1 MNENINEDINDI
13 FIDDVIDDVIDEESD
28 DVIDNEE
35 NTEDESKEDA
45 PINEIITPP
54 EIAALVSM
62 GYNQPNEI
70 VYGRQIRRR
79 EDESLIQSNKYFKN
93 IAGKRILKERVSSYS
108 YLCLKSGEEF
118 YFKEED
124 GINILLNE
132 RLEPNRLIR
141 NIISRIPTRV
151 TKRMEFL
158 AKFVSDENINKEDEN
173 LEKIHKR
180 YLGNLKELVYEGY
193 IKEWRLRFLFK
204 RLLILWRIYKMNN
217 KCEKEVDP
225 ITLSEPEKEIYL
237 YDWVNRKKFIFDAK
251 SLAIMI
257 ESKLMYQE
265 YGFAAPMYPKNP
277 KNNVEFSYE
286 QLVSLYFQ
294 LKEQGELKWGL
305 TTLREYNFNK
315 NRWQMYHKSS
325 LTINAI
331 KVNLFLLDTE
341 EARELLSDFIFAKME
356 ELLFTYNT
364 YTYNCYQ
371 IAIAKV
377 PNHWYLEKFK
387 SLAILHYE
395 AAHFGQN
402 RNKLINALFIRI
414 YKMHSKFIDDL
425 KSKNII

>member
-1 MNENINEDINDI
+1 MNEDTNEDMDDI
-13 FIDDVIDDVIDEESD
+13 FIDNEESD
-28 DVIDNEE
+28 DIEDTEE
-35 NTEDESKEDA
+35 ESKEDDSE
-45 PINEIITPP
+45 IKNETITPQ
-54 EIAALVSM
+54 EIVSLLSM
-62 GYNQPNEI
+62 GYNQHNET
-70 VYGRQIRRR
+70 VYGGQIRRR
-79 EDESLIQSNKYFKN
+79 ENESPLQTNKFFKN
-93 IAGKRILKERVSSYS
+93 ISGKRILKERLPSYS

-124 GINILLNE
+124 GINILLND

-141 NIISRIPTRV
+141 NIISRIPVRV
-151 TKRMEFL
+151 IERMEFL
-158 AKFVSDENINKEDEN
+158 AKFVSDENINKDDEN
-173 LEKIHKR
+173 SEKIQKR

-204 RLLILWRIYKMNN
+204 RLLVLWRVYKMNN

-237 YDWVNRKKFIFDAK
+237 YDWANKKKFIFDAK

-265 YGFAAPMYPKNP
+265 YGFATPMYPRNP

-315 NRWQMYHKSS
+315 NRWQMYHKSA
-325 LTINAI
+325 LTMNAI

-364 YTYNCYQ
+364 YIYNCYQ
-371 IAIAKV
+371 IAIVKV
-377 PNHWYLEKFK
+377 PTHWYLEKFK

-395 AAHFGQN
+395 AVHFGHN
-402 RNKLINALFIRI
+402 RNKIINSLFI
-414 YKMHSKFIDDL
+414 KFLKKQSKFINDL